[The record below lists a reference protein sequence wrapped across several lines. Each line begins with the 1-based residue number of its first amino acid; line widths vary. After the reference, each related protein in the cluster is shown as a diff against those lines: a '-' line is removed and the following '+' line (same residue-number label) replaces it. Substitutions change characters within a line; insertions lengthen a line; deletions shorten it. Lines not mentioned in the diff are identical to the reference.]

1 MFSFKFPEQSQFS
14 NPILNN
20 LITVRSAAELTGYS
34 IQYLRR
40 MLRSGKLPGV
50 KVGQMWFIQAKPFLN
65 YVAEAQK
72 SDDKRFGPQNDQE
85 NTSDFD

>member
-1 MFSFKFPEQSQFS
+1 
-14 NPILNN
+14 
-20 LITVRSAAELTGYS
+20 
-34 IQYLRR
+34 

-50 KVGQMWFIQAKPFLN
+50 KVGQMWFIQAKPFLT